1 MSMNPISQSWNVWIV
16 TRRRLTPSNCLLH
29 VLFIFG
35 SIWTSDTGNQNK
47 YGDFRTDLMFKILL
61 LSHPQTKGWNGN
73 VYHSDGDFVFK
84 KQINNNHA
92 MLELLLYQKISLPVP
107 HLNL

>member
-1 MSMNPISQSWNVWIV
+1 
-16 TRRRLTPSNCLLH
+16 
-29 VLFIFG
+29 
-35 SIWTSDTGNQNK
+35 
-47 YGDFRTDLMFKILL
+47 MFKILL

>member
-1 MSMNPISQSWNVWIV
+1 MNMNPISQSRNVWIV

-35 SIWTSDTGNQNK
+35 SIWTSDTRNQNK
-47 YGDFRTDLMFKILL
+47 YGDFWTDLMFKILL

-92 MLELLLYQKISLPVP
+92 MLELLLYQKISLSVP